1 MGRIL
6 MGSIPGGDRKLMKNV
21 CAVEVEVELLST
33 RRAEG
38 KRIERI
44 EIKSFETT
52 IIGSLTE
59 IGLIFSLS
67 RLIISSTPFRI
78 QQKLNNTTID

>member
-1 MGRIL
+1 ME
-6 MGSIPGGDRKLMKNV
+6 NV
-21 CAVEVEVELLST
+21 CAVKVEVELLST
-33 RRAEG
+33 RRAER

-78 QQKLNNTTID
+78 Q